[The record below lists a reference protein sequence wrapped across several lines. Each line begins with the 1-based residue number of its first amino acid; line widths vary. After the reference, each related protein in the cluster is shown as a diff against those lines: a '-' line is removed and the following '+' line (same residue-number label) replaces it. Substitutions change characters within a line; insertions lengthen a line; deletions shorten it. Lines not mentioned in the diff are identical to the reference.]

1 MDEIKKMEQTIKDI
15 QSEMSRKRFDGRE
28 YYTPMEIDAY
38 MTCIGFIR
46 RRMEECSR

>member
-28 YYTPMEIDAY
+28 YYTPMEIDCY
-38 MTCIGFIR
+38 MTCIGFIL
-46 RRMEECSR
+46 RRMEE